1 MARKKEKGIGKRVAI
16 YVPVDE
22 EPILD
27 KIAQRLKITRADGFR
42 SSFSFEV
49 IRLLKVALAAD
60 NK

>member
-27 KIAQRLKITRADGFR
+27 KIAKRLKDTRAEGFR

-60 NK
+60 VK

>member
-1 MARKKEKGIGKRVAI
+1 MARKKDKGIGKRVAI

-27 KIAQRLKITRADGFR
+27 KIAKRLSKTRAEGFR

-49 IRLLKVALAAD
+49 IRLLKVALAVD
-60 NK
+60 TK